1 MDSTRD
7 RVGGSR
13 RAGSSSG
20 RAPGSCGNFPSL
32 RARPRPTRSGA
43 NFADGAASGRGPA
56 PRPPAETP
64 SAPAPAP
71 RPPCVPRARPEL
83 GGPRRDPSASPA
95 APPPAPPPP
104 AATLPRAAA
113 GPSGRPGARAA
124 LPSPWWPWRADLPP
138 ALGPGRSAPLP
149 RRGYR
154 PQAAGRKRGRRRR
167 QLRLGPGAAA
177 APPRPRVSA
186 LGDSSRRPA
195 PPVPE
200 TPRLRGPRPRR
211 PSLPST
217 AACAARPAEARPV
230 PWAGPASSPTFRPRP
245 EPPPR
250 AAPPAPFVA
259 GLGAA
264 SPERRPGS
272 GRIMVP
278 PPTASRLAA
287 PPWGRWTGVRDT
299 LMRERLPGSRVP
311 SGPSA
316 GHRD

>member
-32 RARPRPTRSGA
+32 PPGRGPHAQAQTLQTAPRAAGVPPRAPQPSPRAPWLRPRPLVRPACPEPGPSWVGPGA
-43 NFADGAASGRGPA
+43 T
-56 PRPPAETP
+56 PRPPRRRRRP
-64 SAPAPAP
+64 RP
-71 RPPCVPRARPEL
+71 RPPPR
-83 GGPRRDPSASPA
+83 PS
-95 APPPAPPPP
+95 PAPPQG
-104 AATLPRAAA
+104 RAA
-113 GPSGRPGARAA
+113 GPGPGPRSPHLGGHGGRI
-124 LPSPWWPWRADLPP
+124 SPL

-154 PQAAGRKRGRRRR
+154 PQAARRKRGRRRR
-167 QLRLGPGAAA
+167 QLQLGPGAAA

-250 AAPPAPFVA
+250 AAPPAPLVA

-272 GRIMVP
+272 GRIMVS

-287 PPWGRWTGVRDT
+287 RRGDGGQ
-299 LMRERLPGSRVP
+299 E
-311 SGPSA
+311 
-316 GHRD
+316 